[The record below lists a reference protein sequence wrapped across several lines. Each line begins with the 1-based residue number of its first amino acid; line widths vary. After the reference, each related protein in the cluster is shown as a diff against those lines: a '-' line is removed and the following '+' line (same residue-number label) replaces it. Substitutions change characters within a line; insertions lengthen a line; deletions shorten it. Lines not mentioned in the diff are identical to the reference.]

1 MTKRALISVSDKT
14 GLVELAKV
22 LVDNGVEI
30 LSTGGTAAY
39 LRAQHLPISDVS
51 EYTQFPEIM
60 QGRVK
65 TLHPKI
71 HGGILAR
78 LPEDKAVMQQL
89 GIEAI
94 DYVIVNLYPFK
105 ETIAKEGCTP
115 EDAIE
120 NIDIGGP
127 TLIRAAAKNKE
138 RVAVFVDPRDY
149 VLLIHALNDK
159 TPLSADDHWQLASTA
174 FAHTAEYDR
183 LIADYFLQK
192 KQTESILPAKLHF
205 SLEQKKGL
213 RYGENSHQQ
222 AGLYVAADNTDN
234 DTLAMSPLLQGK
246 PLSYNNLADSDA
258 AWACLVALGVDKK
271 ACVIV
276 KHANPCGV
284 AKAETLV
291 EAYQKAY
298 AADPT
303 SAFGGIIAMNDTVD
317 AQLAQ
322 TIIEQQFV
330 EVIVAPHFEESA
342 LNILQ
347 KKPNVRC
354 LQVALRE
361 QRPTY
366 ELKAIF
372 GGYLVQTVD
381 KPLLLHDEMKV
392 VTTVLPTKEQWQD
405 LNFAWCVAK
414 YVKSNAIVYAA
425 HEQTLGIGAGQMS
438 RIDSARIAAIKA
450 KDAQLSLQGAV
461 MASDA
466 FFPFSDSLESAHAA
480 GITAIIQPGG
490 AMRDEEIIARA
501 NELKLAMV
509 FTGMRHFK
517 H

>member
-1 MTKRALISVSDKT
+1 MTKKALISVSDKT
-14 GLVELAKV
+14 GLVELAKA
-22 LVDNGVEI
+22 LTDNGVEI

-39 LRAQHLPISDVS
+39 LRSQNLSIRDVA

-78 LPEDKAVMQQL
+78 LPEDNAIMQQL
-89 GIEAI
+89 DIDII

-115 EDAIE
+115 EEAIE

-138 RVAVFVDPRDY
+138 RVAVFVDPKDY
-149 VLLIHALNDK
+149 VLLIHALNHK
-159 TPLSADDHWQLASTA
+159 IPLSADDHWQLASTA

-183 LIADYFLQK
+183 LIADYFLQA
-192 KQTESILPAKLHF
+192 KQAKNTLPAMLHF
-205 SLEQKKGL
+205 SLEQKNSL

-222 AGLYVAADNTDN
+222 AGLYVATSDNDS
-234 DTLAMSPLLQGK
+234 DTLAMRPLLQGK
-246 PLSYNNLADSDA
+246 TLSYNNLADSDA
-258 AWACLVALGVDKK
+258 AWACLVALGADKK

-284 AKAETLV
+284 AKAETLR

-298 AADPT
+298 ASDPT
-303 SAFGGIIAMNDTVD
+303 SAFGGIIALNDTLT
-317 AQLAQ
+317 AALAQ
-322 TIIEQQFV
+322 TILEQQFV
-330 EVIVAPHFEESA
+330 EVILAPHFDAAA
-342 LNILQ
+342 LAILQ

-361 QRPTY
+361 HRPRY
-366 ELKAIF
+366 ELKAIS

-381 KPLLLHDEMKV
+381 KPLLLNDELKV
-392 VTTVLPTKEQWQD
+392 VTTLSPTTAQWQD
-405 LNFAWCVAK
+405 LKFAWCVAK
-414 YVKSNAIVYAA
+414 YVKSNAIVYAT

-450 KDAQLSLQGAV
+450 KDAQFSLQGAV

-466 FFPFSDSLESAHAA
+466 FFPFSDSLESAHAE
-480 GITAIIQPGG
+480 GISAIIQPGG

-501 NELKLAMV
+501 NALKLAMV

>member
-1 MTKRALISVSDKT
+1 MTKRALISVSNKT
-14 GLVELAKV
+14 GLIELAKV
-22 LVDNGVEI
+22 LIDNGVEI

-39 LRAQHLPISDVS
+39 LRAQHLPLRDVA

-65 TLHPKI
+65 TLHPKV

-78 LPEDKAVMQQL
+78 LPEDNAIMQQL
-89 GIEAI
+89 GIDTI
-94 DYVIVNLYPFK
+94 DYVIVNLYPFQ
-105 ETIAKEGCTP
+105 ETITKEGCTP
-115 EDAIE
+115 QEAIE

-127 TLIRAAAKNKE
+127 TLIRAAAKNNE
-138 RVAVFVDPRDY
+138 RVAVFVAPSDY
-149 VLLIHALNDK
+149 PLLIEALQRK
-159 TPLSADDHWQLASTA
+159 TSLSPADRWQLAGKA
-174 FAHTAEYDR
+174 FFHTAAYDR
-183 LIADYFLQK
+183 LIADYFLQDK
-192 KQTESILPAKLHF
+192 KSENILPTTLHF
-205 SLEQKKGL
+205 SLEQKNSL

-222 AGLYVAADNTDN
+222 AGLYVTAGNHGN

-246 PLSYNNLADSDA
+246 ALSYNNLADSDA
-258 AWACLVALGVDKK
+258 AWACLIALGTDKK

-284 AKAETLV
+284 AKADSLTQ
-291 EAYQKAY
+291 AYQKAY
-298 AADPT
+298 AADST
-303 SAFGGIIAMNDTVD
+303 SAFGGIIALNDTLD
-317 AQLAQ
+317 SALAQ
-322 TIIEQQFV
+322 TILEQQFV
-330 EVIVAPHFEESA
+330 EVILAPHFEAAA
-342 LNILQ
+342 LALLQ
-347 KKPNVRC
+347 KKPNIRC
-354 LQVALRE
+354 LQVALRA
-361 QRPTY
+361 QRPSY
-366 ELKAIF
+366 ELKAIS

-381 KPLLLHDEMKV
+381 TPLWPNDTMKV
-392 VTTVLPTKEQWQD
+392 VTTLSPTAEQWQD
-405 LNFAWCVAK
+405 LKFAWGVAK

-438 RIDSARIAAIKA
+438 RIDSARIAALKA
-450 KDAQLSLQGAV
+450 KDAQFSLQGAV

>member
-1 MTKRALISVSDKT
+1 MTKKALISVSDKT
-14 GLVELAKV
+14 GLSELAKV
-22 LVDNGVEI
+22 LIDNDVEI

-39 LRAQHLPISDVS
+39 LRSEHCPIRDVA

-78 LPEDKAVMQQL
+78 LPEDKAIMQQL
-89 GIEAI
+89 GIDSI

-105 ETIAKEGCTP
+105 ETIAKEGCTT

-127 TLIRAAAKNKE
+127 TLIRAAAKNKD
-138 RVAVFVDPRDY
+138 RVAVFVDPTDY
-149 VLLIHALNDK
+149 RLLIDAFKNK
-159 TPLSADDHWQLASTA
+159 ASLSTADHWQLASKA

-183 LIADYFLQK
+183 LIADYFLRE
-192 KQTESILPAKLHF
+192 KQSENALPATLHF
-205 SLEQKKGL
+205 NLVQKESL

-222 AGLYVAADNTDN
+222 AGLYVLAGNNDK
-234 DTLAMSPLLQGK
+234 DTLATNQPLQGK
-246 PLSYNNLADSDA
+246 LLSYNNLADSDA
-258 AWACLVALGVDKK
+258 AWACLTALGRDKK

-276 KHANPCGV
+276 KHANPSGV
-284 AKAETLV
+284 AKAESLA

-298 AADPT
+298 ASDAT
-303 SAFGGIIAMNDTVD
+303 SAFGGIIALNDTLD
-317 AQLAQ
+317 ATLAQ
-322 TIIEQQFV
+322 TILEQQFV
-330 EVIVAPHFEESA
+330 EVILAPHFATAA
-342 LNILQ
+342 LPILQ
-347 KKPNVRC
+347 KKPNIRC
-354 LQVALRE
+354 LQIALSE
-361 QRPTY
+361 HRPLY
-366 ELKAIF
+366 ELKAIS

-381 KPLLLHDEMKV
+381 TPLLLNEDMTV
-392 VTTVLPTKEQWQD
+392 VTTLSPTIAQWQD
-405 LNFAWCVAK
+405 LKFAWCVAK

-425 HEQTLGIGAGQMS
+425 QEQTLGIGAGQMS

-450 KDAQLSLQGAV
+450 KDAQFSLQGAV

-466 FFPFSDSLESAHAA
+466 FFPFSDSLESAHAQ
-480 GITAIIQPGG
+480 GISAIIQPGG

>member
-1 MTKRALISVSDKT
+1 MTKKALISVSDKT
-14 GLVELAKV
+14 GLIELATA
-22 LVDNGVEI
+22 LIANGVEI
-30 LSTGGTAAY
+30 LSTGGTATY
-39 LRAQHLPISDVS
+39 LRAQNLPIRDVA

-65 TLHPKI
+65 TLHPKV

-89 GIEAI
+89 GIDAI

-105 ETIAKEGCTP
+105 ETIAKAGCTT

-127 TLIRAAAKNKE
+127 TLIRAAAKNKG
-138 RVAVFVDPRDY
+138 RVAVFVDPNDY
-149 VLLIHALNDK
+149 MLLINALNHK
-159 TPLSADDHWQLASTA
+159 TSLSADDHWQLAGKA

-183 LIADYFLQK
+183 LIADYFSQK
-192 KQTESILPAKLHF
+192 KQTEDTLPATLHF
-205 SLEQKKGL
+205 NLEQQKSL

-222 AGLYVAADNTDN
+222 AGLYVVAGNADN
-234 DTLAMSPLLQGK
+234 DTLALSPLLQGK
-246 PLSYNNLADSDA
+246 ALSYNNLADSDA
-258 AWACLVALGVDKK
+258 AWACLVALGTDKK

-284 AKAETLV
+284 AKADALV

-298 AADPT
+298 ASDPT
-303 SAFGGIIAMNDTVD
+303 SAFGGVIALNDSVD
-317 AQLAQ
+317 AHLAQ
-322 TIIEQQFV
+322 TILEQQFV
-330 EVIVAPHFEESA
+330 EVIVAPHFEPTA
-342 LNILQ
+342 LTILE

-361 QRPTY
+361 QRPRY
-366 ELKAIF
+366 ELKAIS

-381 KPLLLHDEMKV
+381 NPLLMNDELKV
-392 VTTVLPTKEQWQD
+392 VTTVSPTTAQWQD
-405 LNFAWCVAK
+405 LKFAWCVAK

-425 HEQTLGIGAGQMS
+425 NEQTLGIGAGQMS

-450 KDAQLSLQGAV
+450 KEAQLSLHDAV

-480 GITAIIQPGG
+480 GIRAIIQPGG

-501 NELKLAMV
+501 NELKLTMV

>member
-39 LRAQHLPISDVS
+39 LRAQHLPVRDVS

-78 LPEDKAVMQQL
+78 FPEDTEVMQQL

-115 EDAIE
+115 EEAIE

-127 TLIRAAAKNKE
+127 TLIRAAAKNKD
-138 RVAVFVDPRDY
+138 RIAVFVDPKDY
-149 VLLIHALNDK
+149 VLLIDALTHQN
-159 TPLSADDHWQLASTA
+159 PLSMNDHWQLASTA
-174 FAHTAEYDR
+174 FLHTAEYDR

-192 KQTESILPAKLHF
+192 KHTSPILPAKLHI
-205 SLEQKKGL
+205 SLEQKKSL
-213 RYGENSHQQ
+213 RYGENSHQV
-222 AGLYVAADNTDN
+222 AGLYVVAGNEDN
-234 DTLAMSPLLQGK
+234 DTLAMSPPLQGK
-246 PLSYNNLADSDA
+246 ALSYNNLADSDA
-258 AWACLVALGVDKK
+258 AWACLVALETDKK

-276 KHANPCGV
+276 KHANPCGA
-284 AKAETLV
+284 AKAETLK

-298 AADPT
+298 ACDPT
-303 SAFGGIIAMNDTVD
+303 SAFGGTIALNDAID
-317 AQLAQ
+317 AELAQ
-322 TIIEQQFV
+322 IIIEQQFV
-330 EVIVAPHFEESA
+330 EVILAPHFEASA
-342 LNILQ
+342 LRILQ
-347 KKPNVRC
+347 NKPNVRC

-361 QRPTY
+361 QRPVY
-366 ELKAIF
+366 ELKAIS

-381 KPLLLHDEMKV
+381 KPLLLNDELKV
-392 VTTVLPTKEQWQD
+392 VTTVVPTKEQWQN
-405 LNFAWCVAK
+405 LKFAWCVAK

-490 AMRDEEIIARA
+490 AMRDVEIIARA